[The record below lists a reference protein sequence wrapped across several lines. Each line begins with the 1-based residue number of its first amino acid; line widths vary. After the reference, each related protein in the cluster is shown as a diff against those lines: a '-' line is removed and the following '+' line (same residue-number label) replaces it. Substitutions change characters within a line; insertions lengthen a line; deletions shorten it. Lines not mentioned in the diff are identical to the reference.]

1 MCYIGELLEEMNV
14 KTMNNSLNGGK
25 VGMEQYLPN

>member
-25 VGMEQYLPN
+25 VGMEYLPN